1 MLMYM
6 LACGVCSTQSCFH
19 TNAWFTVQARRCL
32 MSSIN
37 FEKSIYTKFCN
48 NDIYKK
54 KNSERANKKKS
65 RERAI
70 NKALRLE
77 DETEV
82 QNISTVI
89 NSTTNASAS
98 KGTRNGK
105 FCFFA

>member
-1 MLMYM
+1 
-6 LACGVCSTQSCFH
+6 
-19 TNAWFTVQARRCL
+19 

-37 FEKSIYTKFCN
+37 FEKSIYTKFCKN
-48 NDIYKK
+48 NVGKK
-54 KNSERANKKKS
+54 KNSERANKRKS
-65 RERAI
+65 REQAI

-105 FCFFA
+105 FLFVCLMLEYKNLASSI